1 MKSINKL
8 FATLALF
15 SVLFVAI
22 PKQEAK
28 AGLILSP
35 VAIPSVIG
43 AVGFI
48 LLIVGIWDHSP
59 LLIILDDQS
68 SANKINLELQNRY
81 GNLTS
86 NQSAFENLA
95 NMIAA
100 KTQNLDFSNKEKVE
114 VNFTKN
120 EIVMALGPAAAN
132 TELLEAVSNDLM

>member
-28 AGLILSP
+28 AGIILTP
-35 VAIPSVIG
+35 VAFPVGIG
-43 AVGFI
+43 AAGLI
-48 LLIVGIWDHSP
+48 LLIVGIRDHNAI
-59 LLIILDDQS
+59 LIVLDDQS

-100 KTQNLDFSNKEKVE
+100 KTQNLDFSDKEKVE

-132 TELLEAVSNDLM
+132 TELLEAVSNDLI

>member
-28 AGLILSP
+28 AGIILTP
-35 VAIPSVIG
+35 AGVGVIL
-43 AVGFI
+43 F
-48 LLIVGIWDHSP
+48 IVGLWDHNAI
-59 LLIILDDQS
+59 LIILDDQS

-100 KTQNLDFSNKEKVE
+100 KTQNLDFSDKEKVE

>member
-8 FATLALF
+8 LATLALF

-28 AGLILSP
+28 AGIILAP
-35 VAIPSVIG
+35 AGVGVIL
-43 AVGFI
+43 F
-48 LLIVGIWDHSP
+48 IVGLWDHSAI
-59 LLIILDDQS
+59 LIILDDQS

-86 NQSAFENLA
+86 NQTAFENLA

-100 KTQNLDFSNKEKVE
+100 KTQNLDFSDKEKVE

>member
-28 AGLILSP
+28 AGIILTP
-35 VAIPSVIG
+35 AGVGVILFI
-43 AVGFI
+43 VGLWEHSA
-48 LLIVGIWDHSP
+48 LLIV
-59 LLIILDDQS
+59 LDEES

-100 KTQNLDFSNKEKVE
+100 KTQNLDFSNKEKIE